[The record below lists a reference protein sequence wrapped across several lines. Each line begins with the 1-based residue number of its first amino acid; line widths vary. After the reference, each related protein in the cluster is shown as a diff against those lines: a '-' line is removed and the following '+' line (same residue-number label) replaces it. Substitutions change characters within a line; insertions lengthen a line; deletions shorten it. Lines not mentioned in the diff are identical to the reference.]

1 MRVSEL
7 DAWLAKM
14 YQDKQYDLDHLPKIN
29 NGFLLWQ
36 PLQKLSLVTIKQ
48 KGNDIL
54 SDDKQ
59 DKDKQFGFDPE
70 TK

>member
-1 MRVSEL
+1 M

-29 NGFLLWQ
+29 NVFLLWQ

-54 SDDKQ
+54 SDDK
-59 DKDKQFGFDPE
+59 
-70 TK
+70 

>member
-54 SDDKQ
+54 SDDK
-59 DKDKQFGFDPE
+59 
-70 TK
+70 